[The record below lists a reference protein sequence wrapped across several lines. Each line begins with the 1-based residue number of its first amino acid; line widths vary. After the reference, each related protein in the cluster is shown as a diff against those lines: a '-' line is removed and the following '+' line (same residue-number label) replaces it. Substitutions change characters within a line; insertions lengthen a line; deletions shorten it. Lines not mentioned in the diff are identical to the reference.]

1 MRNQRAHGTQTMSKR
16 GFKRL
21 ASLVVTASVTIS
33 AIRVI
38 VLFFES
44 YSRVA
49 AERSADSRLLEL
61 CRAEESAAASG
72 KFQAA
77 CVSARADGAAPIL
90 LKSLLHAFHT
100 VLGDTL
106 ELFNSPTRIG
116 AIVLLVM
123 SGVSAPLFRFLF
135 LTLVAGLRTR
145 HEQEQDEE
153 EEACRTVVHIDPFY
167 DGRESAWSRVKS
179 RVRQRLTSKE
189 HDD

>member
-1 MRNQRAHGTQTMSKR
+1 MSKR
-16 GFKRL
+16 VFKRL

-33 AIRVI
+33 ATRVL

-61 CRAEESAAASG
+61 CGSEESAASSG

-77 CVSARADGAAPIL
+77 CVSARAEGAAPIL

-100 VLGDTL
+100 VLCDTI
-106 ELFNSPTRIG
+106 ELFNSPMRVG

-145 HEQEQDEE
+145 HEEEADEE
-153 EEACRTVVHIDPFY
+153 EEAHRAIVHIEPFC
-167 DGRESAWSRVKS
+167 DVRGSTWSRVTSNVK
-179 RVRQRLTSKE
+179 QRLCSKT